1 MHEQGTHGAKCVRHS
16 TNDQN
21 MINMHNNGNPQ
32 KIGTH
37 RSPKQQE
44 NANWTFYQTIRVH
57 TLHIYVKQCMNI
69 RKSILKYKL
78 FLPQGANIQSK

>member
-1 MHEQGTHGAKCVRHS
+1 MHEQGTHGAKCVKYA

-37 RSPKQQE
+37 RSLKQQE
-44 NANWTFYQTIRVH
+44 NVIWTFYQTLRVH
-57 TLHIYVKQCMNI
+57 TLHMYVKQCMNI
-69 RKSILKYKL
+69 
-78 FLPQGANIQSK
+78 